1 MNTSDLFPLQNPIVA
16 LIGPTA
22 IGKTSLSIKLAQKYD
37 FEIISVD
44 SMQVYRY
51 MDIGTA
57 KITRKEMEGIPHHLI
72 DVVNPDESFNAG
84 IFEKMAIKAVNE
96 ILSRGRNVLLT
107 GGTGLYLSALLNG
120 LLENI
125 PVFPEIR
132 KEIETE
138 LKVSGPD
145 VLHKKLSSVDC
156 ISAKRIHPN
165 DSQRLVRALEIF
177 RGTNRT
183 WSSFIEE
190 HRHKK
195 KLRFTNTLIIGLRC
209 SREKLYHRIDRRSEE
224 MLENGLYDEVQG
236 LFEMGY
242 GAELKSMKAIG
253 YSHMV
258 KFINGEWARSELIDN
273 LSRDT
278 RRYAKRQFT
287 WFNRINKIDW
297 VETENFHGVD
307 EKVSNFLKSDIS
319 ST

>member
-1 MNTSDLFPLQNPIVA
+1 MNTSDSFPIQSPIVA

-22 IGKTSLSIKLAQKYD
+22 IGKTALSIELAQKFD

-57 KITRKEMEGIPHHLI
+57 KITEREMEGIPHHLI
-72 DVVNPDESFNAG
+72 SVVNPDEIFNAG
-84 IFEKMAIKAVNE
+84 LFEKMAIDAVNE
-96 ILSRGRNVLLT
+96 IVSRGKNVLLT

-120 LLENI
+120 LLKNI
-125 PVFPEIR
+125 PVFPELR

-138 LKVSGPD
+138 LEVKGAEA
-145 VLHKKLSSVDC
+145 LHKQLFSIDR

-177 RGTNRT
+177 KGTNRT

-190 HRHKK
+190 HRHERES
-195 KLRFTNTLIIGLRC
+195 RFTNTLIIGLRC
-209 SREKLYHRIDRRSEE
+209 EREKLYHRIDRRSEM
-224 MLENGLYDEVQG
+224 MLENGLHDEVKE
-236 LFEMGY
+236 LLEMGY
-242 GAELKSMKAIG
+242 GAGLKSMKAIG

-258 KFINGEWARSELIDN
+258 KFINGEWTQSELLEK

-287 WFNRINKIDW
+287 WFNKINKIDW
-297 VETENFHGVD
+297 VETENLNSVQG
-307 EKVSNFLKSDIS
+307 KVSTFFKDTIS
-319 ST
+319 TT